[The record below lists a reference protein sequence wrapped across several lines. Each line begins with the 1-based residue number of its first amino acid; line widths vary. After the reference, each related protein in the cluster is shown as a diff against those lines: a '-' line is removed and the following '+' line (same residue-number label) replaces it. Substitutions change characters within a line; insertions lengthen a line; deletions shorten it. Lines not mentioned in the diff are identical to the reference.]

1 MSKDKIIHQNKD
13 EILLRLYIAKDKG
26 KNFRVLF
33 YKSNTAN
40 KTIRYMTASRIISFN
55 FKDDYATVYDEKV
68 EDIRRFKI
76 SNVVF
81 VELNME
87 NPPMNEKDIENFI
100 PQNEL
105 MYTHIDIKV

>member
-1 MSKDKIIHQNKD
+1 MSRDKGIRQSND
-13 EILLRLYIAKDKG
+13 EILLRLSLARDKG

-33 YKSNTAN
+33 YKSNAEN
-40 KTIRYMTASRIISFN
+40 KTIRYMMASRIMSLNIGA
-55 FKDDYATVYDEKV
+55 DYATVYDERV

-87 NPPMNEKDIENFI
+87 NPPMKEKDIEKFI
-100 PQNEL
+100 PPNEL